1 MHFLLMSSLS
11 VPMSIKPLRPCI
23 GRIRAYLV
31 VAAFAF
37 GARTAAADAPP
48 TVTVLATA
56 PRYGVISQP
65 LQAYGTIGT
74 AQATVAVNLPYPAR
88 LLHVYVQNG
97 QSVARGAP
105 LFVVQADPAALLAS
119 KQAATAYRL
128 AKDDLAHTRALYAQS
143 LATRSQL
150 ETARKA
156 ALDAQSALDA
166 QRALGIGNGT
176 VTIAAPAD
184 GVITRLGAI
193 QGDQVPAGA
202 AILLLALHASEP
214 KAMPNVM
221 LGVDPAT
228 ARWIRAGDPVT
239 VSGLSPEEDGISAR
253 GRIVLVGAAVDPQSQ
268 LVDVGASVSLAGAGL
283 LPGMHVKGRI
293 STRAGKHWIVPRS
306 AVLRDGQGAYIYQL
320 GKDLHAHR
328 VDVKVRIENGN
339 TYGIDG
345 ALDAARPLV
354 VTGNYELHDGDA
366 VHVQAR
372 GQAGKRPGMAQ

>member
-1 MHFLLMSSLS
+1 
-11 VPMSIKPLRPCI
+11 MSIKPLRPCI